1 MFTGTDLQSVENG
14 LDIHKLS
21 TIKYTHST
29 LINKSL
35 SSSSSGWHTS
45 PGPKIIYQMASCL
58 PSGNYSWL
66 DSAQSENEPEN
77 LTSSSILLQSAKQK
91 IKYRCESW
99 ELPNLNALSLG
110 LHLGSQWVAQA
121 SSSHRIQ
128 PRCDEPP
135 SRPVWFCQLGQLHA
149 DDDHYFRCH
158 GWLPSSNQTWRQL
171 PLLGILASSIKSI
184 WLIMAGWFFHCQVW
198 FLEVAALTA
207 SIRTTSASNLAICG
221 LWMSMILSHIHSQQF
236 GPWALQ
242 KARPN
247 RPWATGC
254 VMTPETQEIRDEWS
268 SKLQLELRFKEPGP
282 IPSLTVQWPA
292 WNPGAL
298 YWALHGSS

>member
-1 MFTGTDLQSVENG
+1 
-14 LDIHKLS
+14 
-21 TIKYTHST
+21 
-29 LINKSL
+29 
-35 SSSSSGWHTS
+35 
-45 PGPKIIYQMASCL
+45 MASCL

-198 FLEVAALTA
+198 FLEVAASRFGQLQHQ
-207 SIRTTSASNLAICG
+207 TSPFVVYECLWFWVISTVSNLG
-221 LWMSMILSHIHSQQF
+221 
-236 GPWALQ
+236 
-242 KARPN
+242 
-247 RPWATGC
+247 
-254 VMTPETQEIRDEWS
+254 
-268 SKLQLELRFKEPGP
+268 PGP
-282 IPSLTVQWPA
+282 CRRLVQTDPGLRQVASWHQKHRKSEMNDPPNCSL
-292 WNPGAL
+292 
-298 YWALHGSS
+298 S

>member
-14 LDIHKLS
+14 LDIHKLN

-35 SSSSSGWHTS
+35 SSSSSGWNTS

-58 PSGNYSWL
+58 PSTTL
-66 DSAQSENEPEN
+66 DWTRLSRRMNQKTSRHLQSCCSQPNKKLNTAMNPEN
-77 LTSSSILLQSAKQK
+77 S
-91 IKYRCESW
+91 
-99 ELPNLNALSLG
+99 LPNLNALSLG
-110 LHLGSQWVAQA
+110 LHLGSQWIAQA

-135 SRPVWFCQLGQLHA
+135 SRPVWFSQLGQLHA

-268 SKLQLELRFKEPGP
+268 SKLQLELRFKEPRP
-282 IPSLTVQWPA
+282 IPSLKVQWPA